1 MIPIDSVDTAPN
13 DVMGLIK
20 GLSLSLSPSTASVSS
35 DQELNQDM
43 FTALRSSAEHT
54 RQIWCRPW
62 RMGKAMDEDDTLRT
76 LSSLVGSGLPL
87 PKSPSGRLLEIG
99 PDPDDTLSQEREE
112 RGWWSLR
119 FHQVMS
125 AKRRMNLDT
134 V

>member
-1 MIPIDSVDTAPN
+1 
-13 DVMGLIK
+13 
-20 GLSLSLSPSTASVSS
+20 
-35 DQELNQDM
+35 
-43 FTALRSSAEHT
+43 
-54 RQIWCRPW
+54 
-62 RMGKAMDEDDTLRT
+62 MGKAMDEDGTLRT

-99 PDPDDTLSQEREE
+99 PNADDTLNQEREE

-125 AKRRMNLDT
+125 AKRRMNLDS